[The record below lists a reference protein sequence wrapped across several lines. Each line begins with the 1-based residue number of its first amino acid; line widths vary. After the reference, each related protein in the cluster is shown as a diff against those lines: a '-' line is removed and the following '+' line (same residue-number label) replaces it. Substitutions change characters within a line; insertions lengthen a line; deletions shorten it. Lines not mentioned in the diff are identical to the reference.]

1 MKPATEKEGSSPHR
15 DEGSSVR
22 ERKQSGHPSSPD
34 LSPPR
39 EVRIEE
45 KFAAAEALLAGLPA
59 SDSRRRLLQAASL
72 RRDEGLLDAILS
84 TLREPPKP

>member
-1 MKPATEKEGSSPHR
+1 MKPAAEKEGPSPHR
-15 DEGSSVR
+15 DEGSAVR
-22 ERKQSGHPSSPD
+22 ERTRNGHPSSPD
-34 LSPPR
+34 LAPPR

-45 KFAAAEALLAGLPA
+45 KFAVAEALLAGLPA

-84 TLREPPKP
+84 TLREPSK